1 MNINDIYIYVVCKKI
16 KRAIIR
22 LFNPL
27 RTVLLKLPVIKITEQ
42 KLTTQKIHLTLP
54 RQA

>member
-1 MNINDIYIYVVCKKI
+1 MTYIYVVCKKI

-27 RTVLLKLPVIKITEQ
+27 RTVLLKLLPVIKITEQ
-42 KLTTQKIHLTLP
+42 KLTTQKVHLTLP